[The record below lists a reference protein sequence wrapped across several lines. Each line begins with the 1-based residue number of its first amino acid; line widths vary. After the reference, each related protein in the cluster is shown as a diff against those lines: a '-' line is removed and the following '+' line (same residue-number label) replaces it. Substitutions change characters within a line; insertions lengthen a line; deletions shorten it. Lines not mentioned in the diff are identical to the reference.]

1 MSLFAKL
8 QESMD
13 KRDSDLLT
21 PLYHDD
27 YQFIRHQS
35 GTTFNKEQMLGMITA
50 MLANDAV
57 QQNNYRCI
65 YENDEVL
72 VEHSVMDF
80 PDGTREAV
88 LAVHTIKDG
97 RILKTETG
105 ATPLQK

>member
-21 PLYHDD
+21 QLYHDD

-35 GTTFNKEQMLGMITA
+35 GTTFNKEQMLGMIKSMFA
-50 MLANDAV
+50 SDAV
-57 QQNNYRCI
+57 QQNNHRCI
-65 YENDEVL
+65 YENDEIL

-80 PDGTREAV
+80 PDGSREAV
-88 LAVHTIKDG
+88 LGVHTIQDG
-97 RILKTETG
+97 QILRTETG
-105 ATPLQK
+105 ATPLTN

>member
-8 QESMD
+8 QESME
-13 KRDSDLLT
+13 KRDAGLLISI
-21 PLYHDD
+21 YHDD
-27 YQFIRHQS
+27 YQFVRHQS
-35 GTTFNKEQMLGMITA
+35 DTTFNKEQMLSMITA
-50 MLANDAV
+50 MLASDAV
-57 QQNNYRCI
+57 QQNNHRCV
-65 YENDEVL
+65 YENEEIL

-97 RILKTETG
+97 QILKTETG

>member
-8 QESMD
+8 QEAME
-13 KRDSDLLT
+13 KRNSDLLI

-27 YQFIRHQS
+27 YQFVRHQS
-35 GTTFNKEQMLGMITA
+35 GTTFNKEQMLGMITT
-50 MLANDAV
+50 MLASDAV
-57 QQNNYRCI
+57 QQNNHRCI
-65 YENDEVL
+65 YENDEIL

-88 LAVHTIKDG
+88 LAVHIIKDG
-97 RILKTETG
+97 QILKTETG